1 MRHLTELSNI
11 LGKMKDETAD
21 VVIEEFV
28 RLKPKVYLYLVDDTS
43 EHKNGKG
50 VNKNV
55 VATINYNEFKDVLLN
70 KRCFKHSMN
79 RIQSKDH
86 RVATCK
92 ICLALMI
99 KISI

>member
-1 MRHLTELSNI
+1 MRHLAKLSNI

-21 VVIEEFV
+21 VMIEEFV
-28 RLKPKVYLYLVDDTS
+28 RLKPKGYLYLVDDTS

-55 VATINYNEFKDVLLN
+55 VATINYNEFKDVSLN

-86 RVATCK
+86 RAATCK

-99 KISI
+99 KMSI